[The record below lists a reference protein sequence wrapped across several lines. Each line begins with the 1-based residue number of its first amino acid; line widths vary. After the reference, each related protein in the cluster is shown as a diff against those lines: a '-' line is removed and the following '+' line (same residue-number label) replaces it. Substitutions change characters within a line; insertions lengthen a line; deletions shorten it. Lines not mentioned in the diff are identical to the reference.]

1 VTAAHVVVIAVGVG
15 ILFLPALIGV
25 RCLTKARQLLRWRRP
40 SLKGLDGQ
48 RAALRGQVR
57 MSDPVKDRTPG
68 DCLWSRELVRRH
80 IVGYKSSSMET
91 VSDLARKAKFSIVI
105 DGLECVIA
113 DLPTQVYGA
122 LATRARNA
130 DRSVYTY
137 WLPVV
142 DYLTVLGWVRQKGSR
157 WEIVQDPKVGLIYS
171 RHPAESTALRE
182 IVKGGLLLALVGAGV
197 WAFYLIL
204 ESIR

>member
-1 VTAAHVVVIAVGVG
+1 MTGAHVLVIAVGVG
-15 ILFLPALIGV
+15 ILFLPALASV

-40 SLKGLDGQ
+40 SLKGLDDQ

-57 MSDPVKDRTPG
+57 MSDPVKDLPSSA
-68 DCLWSRELVRRH
+68 CLWNRELVRRH
-80 IVGYKSSSMET
+80 IVGYKHSSMET
-91 VSDLARKAKFSIVI
+91 VSDLAHKAKFSIVI

-122 LATRARNA
+122 LAKRANNG
-130 DRSVYTY
+130 DISIYTY

-142 DYLTVLGWVRQKGSR
+142 DYLTVLGRVRQKGSR
-157 WEIVQDPKVGLIYS
+157 WEVVKDPKIGLIYS
-171 RHPAESTALRE
+171 KHPAELTALRE
-182 IVKGGLLLALVGAGV
+182 IVKGALGLALVGAGT

-204 ESIR
+204 VSIR